1 MEEKIKNK
9 GKYAILLILIILL
22 ILNIYLV
29 LSIHELKKDVD
40 YIKSDVGE
48 MFYKLLR

>member
-1 MEEKIKNK
+1 MDKEKKT
-9 GKYAILLILIILL
+9 ILLILIILL
-22 ILNIYLV
+22 ICNIYLV
-29 LSIHELKKDVD
+29 LSVRELKRDVN